1 MIFTNGEKTLATLTT
16 VPSLE
21 EGEYKAVIKEVN
33 FLKDCKTNYG
43 FKDSIEICYALSIGI
58 TEQLKKDKIMISQA
72 ENSRCYQFLLDIY
85 KGEIPREIDIN
96 YFLGKKCILTIK
108 HSEDNKGNVYANIVK
123 RKFD

>member
-58 TEQLKKDKIMISQA
+58 TEQLKKDKIMVSKA
-72 ENSRCYQFLLDIY
+72 ETSRCYKFLLEIY
-85 KGEIPREIDIN
+85 KGDIPREIDIN
-96 YFLGKKCILTIK
+96 DFVGKKCTLTIK
-108 HSEDNKGNVYANIVK
+108 HNEDDKGNVYANIVK